1 MAVGNGTDDVTQT
14 NQQLMNTMASQTVSG
29 VMYFCVSCGLQA
41 TYTLTVTTL
50 EYYNHPIEMLST
62 PSIKEKAHYFFL
74 GMGTIASAVAIQN
87 IITVEH
93 TFGHKFLSMFNPS
106 RKFWSAKVLVSLAF
120 MQTCLLYV
128 PPLSS
133 MSETKQNM
141 FYSSAI
147 CCECFFISLFHL
159 LAWNHTEKWYK
170 GD

>member
-1 MAVGNGTDDVTQT
+1 MG
-14 NQQLMNTMASQTVSG
+14 MNTMASQTVSG

-41 TYTLTVTTL
+41 SYTLLVTTL
-50 EYYNHPIEMLST
+50 DYVNLPIAMLST
-62 PSIKEKAHYFFL
+62 PSMEEKAHYFFL

-120 MQTCLLYV
+120 MQTCLLML
-128 PPLSS
+128 PPFSS
-133 MSETKQNM
+133 WSVTMQNL

-147 CCECFFISLFHL
+147 CAECFVISLFHL
-159 LAWNHTEKWYK
+159 MAWNHNEKWYK
-170 GD
+170 GVESSSDKLGQSLAAR